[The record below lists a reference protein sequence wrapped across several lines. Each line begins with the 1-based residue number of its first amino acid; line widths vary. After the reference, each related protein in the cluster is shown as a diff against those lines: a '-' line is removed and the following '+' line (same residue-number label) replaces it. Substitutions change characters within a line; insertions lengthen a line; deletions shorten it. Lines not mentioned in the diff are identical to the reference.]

1 MALTFPVFSAFPI
14 MLNVLTQPLA
24 YSKVWRTVRWK
35 TRVLI
40 VPWSLEEYL
49 DVFFIQT
56 LRMLYRCRKYCSRCE
71 QGFQVLV
78 R

>member
-1 MALTFPVFSAFPI
+1 MALTFPVSSAFPI

-40 VPWSLEEYL
+40 VPWSSEEYL
-49 DVFFIQT
+49 DVFS
-56 LRMLYRCRKYCSRCE
+56 YRPLECFTDVGNIVVDVNRVSKS
-71 QGFQVLV
+71 
-78 R
+78 